1 VETTKTRRAGH
12 VARVREIRVTV
23 KLLFGNYWNAT
34 IIETEDYEGDISRT
48 VRKQVPACEVRLA
61 QQFDGLVDFVRSGL
75 KTSADKLSIAT
86 FQRIVVL
93 SKRLAIVIH
102 RQSVI
107 SLNAR
112 IFQIGSFR
120 VETKSKYGRPQIC
133 CLATER
139 CSCSS
144 TFPLTANAQASS
156 QLHTKTRC
164 NIWHAVRTTHCVPA
178 VSKLRT

>member
-1 VETTKTRRAGH
+1 
-12 VARVREIRVTV
+12 VRQIRVTV
-23 KLLFGNYWNAT
+23 KLCGNYWNAA
-34 IIETEDYEGDISRT
+34 IIETEDYDGDISGD
-48 VRKQVPACEVRLA
+48 VRKQVPGYEVRLV

-75 KTSADKLSIAT
+75 KSSADTLSIAT
-86 FQRIVVL
+86 FQRVVVL

-107 SLNAR
+107 SLKAR

-133 CLATER
+133 CPAAER

-144 TFPLTANAQASS
+144 TFPLTVNTQPSS
-156 QLHTKTRC
+156 ELHTKTRC
-164 NIWHAVRTTHCVPA
+164 NIWHAVRTTHWVPA